1 MRVTF
6 PHPTGR
12 PDADGPRHRATD
24 PASAWSAQQW
34 AHADQAQAAALA
46 AEQRRRQYEEWRRWD
61 EQQRARRAEAERA
74 VWLRGT
80 AAMRLRL
87 VNLRHAEYAWRLRAS
102 HGIAATAVAL
112 LYADPFPQLDI
123 KVAGKMFPDADEVAD
138 PATMLA
144 DLGEEVRTIL
154 AEGQDPRTA
163 LSEHPD
169 LMSPQAVFYGAAVS
183 LLDTPGGPWRET
195 QGKVTR
201 PGAIP
206 GRVLALLVD
215 GTGLL
220 ADRFEHH
227 QPVNYRV
234 AATQP
239 ADPGWATVGRTWQQA
254 PELLHTD
261 DAVLAAVWYH
271 LHQLATILAGPGR
284 G

>member
-1 MRVTF
+1 M
-6 PHPTGR
+6 GR
-12 PDADGPRHRATD
+12 PDAAGGPRHRATD
-24 PASAWSAQQW
+24 PASAWSAQQQ
-34 AHADQAQAAALA
+34 AQDDQAQAALA
-46 AEQRRRQYEEWRRWD
+46 AEQRRQQYEQWRRWD
-61 EQQRARRAEAERA
+61 EQQRAQRAEAERA

-112 LYADPFPQLDI
+112 LYADPYPRLDV
-123 KVAGKMFPDADEVAD
+123 KVAGKMFPDSDEVAD
-138 PATMLA
+138 AATLLA
-144 DLGEEVRTIL
+144 DLGDEVRSIL
-154 AEGQDPRTA
+154 AEGADPRTA

-169 LMSPQAVFYGAAVS
+169 LMSPQAVFYGVAVS
-183 LLDTPGGPWRET
+183 LLDTPAGAWREIR
-195 QGKVTR
+195 GKVNR

-234 AATQP
+234 NATHP
-239 ADPGWATVGRTWQQA
+239 AEPGWGSVGRAWQQA
-254 PELLHTD
+254 PELLRSEDTL
-261 DAVLAAVWYH
+261 LAALWYH
-271 LHQLATILAGPGR
+271 LHQLTTILVGAGR

>member
-1 MRVTF
+1 MRVTS
-6 PHPTGR
+6 PHPAGR
-12 PDADGPRHRATD
+12 PDPAGPRHRATD
-24 PASAWSAQQW
+24 TAWTIPQQ
-34 AHADQAQAAALA
+34 AGADHVQTAAMA
-46 AEQRRRQYEEWRRWD
+46 AEQRRRQYEEWQRWD
-61 EQQRARRAEAERA
+61 EQQRAQRAEAERA
-74 VWLRGT
+74 AWLHGT

-112 LYADPFPQLDI
+112 LYVDTVPQLDI
-123 KVAGKMFPDADEVAD
+123 RVAGKMFPDSDEVAD
-138 PATMLA
+138 PATLLA
-144 DLGEEVRTIL
+144 DLGDEVRTIR
-154 AEGQDPRTA
+154 AEGTDPRTA

-169 LMSPQAVFYGAAVS
+169 PMSPQAVFYGAAVS
-183 LLDTPGGPWRET
+183 LLDTPAGAWREVR
-195 QGKVTR
+195 GKVTR

-234 AATQP
+234 AATHP
-239 ADPGWATVGRTWQQA
+239 ADPGWAGLGRTWH
-254 PELLHTD
+254 PVPDLLHTQD
-261 DAVLAAVWYH
+261 PALAAIWYH
-271 LHQLATILAGPGR
+271 LHQLTTILAGAGR